1 MGKDNNRG
9 DSDCA
14 GFSIFHLF
22 CKRYIIKR
30 GINNKKI
37 DCLNNDPI
45 EIIKIHL
52 TILNFLSSKLWY
64 ISIKKITRIINA

>member
-1 MGKDNNRG
+1 MG
-9 DSDCA
+9 DSDCT
-14 GFSIFHLF
+14 GFSIVHFF
-22 CKRYIIKR
+22 CKRYIMKR
-30 GINNKKI
+30 GINNRKI